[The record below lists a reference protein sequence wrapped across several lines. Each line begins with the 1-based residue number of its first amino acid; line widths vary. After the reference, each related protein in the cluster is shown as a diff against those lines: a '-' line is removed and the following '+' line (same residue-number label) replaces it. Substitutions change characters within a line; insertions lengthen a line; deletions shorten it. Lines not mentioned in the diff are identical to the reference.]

1 MRGAGKTTRA
11 AALLAL
17 VLAACRGAPEVEP
30 VPMPA
35 PDKAP
40 PWIAPDKPPAAIAS
54 YSIQA
59 SLDVATHQLR
69 ARQTLT
75 WVNSGHEPVDVLPFH
90 LYMNAFKN
98 EDSVFMRESRG
109 KHRGERAANHGW
121 GWIEVNAIAVDGG
134 PDASGRL
141 RYPAAPDETV
151 MELPL
156 EAPVPPGG
164 TVNVTIMFE
173 VQLPVVFARTG
184 YKGDFHLVG
193 QWFPKI
199 GVRVGEPG
207 AERWHCEPFH
217 LMSEFFADFGNY
229 DVTLTVPD
237 THVIAATGVLAEARD
252 NQDDT
257 RVLRY
262 KAEGVHDFVW
272 MADPFMEIVKANAHT
287 PHGPVEVW
295 VYSRPEQREFAERH
309 LAAAVA
315 TVEQLSV
322 MIHPY
327 PWARMTVIDPPPD
340 AAGGAGGMEYPTL
353 VTTAADSIFTPEGVW
368 LPEFVTVH
376 EVGHN
381 WFQGILASNEVDEA
395 WLDEGM
401 NEYID
406 GVIMNKLYGRET
418 SGIDW
423 EPFRANIEGM
433 RLVMGGEFRRL
444 PDPIAQRSY
453 DFCDFKSYGSAT
465 YSKTAAVMSTLE
477 HAVGSKKFLAALR
490 AYGKEMAFKH
500 PTEADLVRILE
511 RELGQDVDWFLQ
523 PALHR
528 LGAADLRVRDISCRL
543 KRPARGV
550 FGRGGHRKVV
560 DADAPADA
568 PYRCEVL
575 VENLGTVPVPVD
587 VEMVLDDGRKIVKR
601 WEDRGQGRRWHRFE
615 IEDPQPVVEVTIDP
629 DNRVALDDGGLYRS
643 LRVRPETEAI
653 DRTAARAQFW
663 TQTAMQVLGL

>member
-1 MRGAGKTTRA
+1 MRAVA
-11 AALLAL
+11 LVALLFLLAHT
-17 VLAACRGAPEVEP
+17 AACRGAPDVAP
-30 VPMPA
+30 VPMPV
-35 PDKAP
+35 PDKTP
-40 PWIAPDKPPAAIAS
+40 PWIAPGKPPPAIAS
-54 YSIQA
+54 YAIQA
-59 SLDVATHQLR
+59 TLDVDTHQVR
-69 ARQTLT
+69 GRETLT
-75 WVNSGHEPVDVLPFH
+75 WVNSGHEPVDMLPFH

-109 KHRGERAANHGW
+109 KHRGSRAARDGW
-121 GWIEVNAIAVDGG
+121 GWIEVNAISVDGG
-134 PDASGRL
+134 PDGSGRL

-164 TVNVTIMFE
+164 TVNVTILFE
-173 VQLPVVFARTG
+173 LQLPVVFARTG
-184 YKGDFHLVG
+184 YKGDFHMIG

-207 AERWHCEPFH
+207 KERWHCEPFH

-237 THVIAATGVLAEARD
+237 THVVAATGVLVEARD
-252 NQDDT
+252 NQDTT

-262 KAEGVHDFVW
+262 RAEGVHDFVW

-287 PHGPVEVW
+287 PHGPVDVW
-295 VYSRPEQREFAERH
+295 VYSRPAQQEFAERH

-315 TVEQLSV
+315 TVEGLSK

-340 AAGGAGGMEYPTL
+340 AASGAGGMEYPTL
-353 VTTAADSIFTPEGVW
+353 VTTAADSVFTPEGVW

-406 GVIMNKLYGRET
+406 NVLMDRMYGEET
-418 SGIDW
+418 SGVDW
-423 EPFRANIEGM
+423 GPVRANM
-433 RLVMGGEFRRL
+433 AASRLVTTGQFRDL
-444 PDPIAQRSY
+444 PDAIAQRSFE
-453 DFCDFKSYGSAT
+453 FCDFRSYGGAT
-465 YSKTAAVMSTLE
+465 YSKTAAAMSTLQ
-477 HAVGSKKFLAALR
+477 HAVGSDKFFAALR
-490 AYGKEMAFKH
+490 AYGMEMGFKH

-511 RELGQDVDWFLQ
+511 RELGQDVEWFLG

-528 LGAADLRVRDISCRL
+528 TGAADLRVRDISCRL
-543 KRPARGV
+543 KRASRGV

-560 DADAPADA
+560 DADPPPDA

-587 VEMVLDDGRKIVKR
+587 VQMTFDDGRSVVKR
-601 WEDRGQGRRWHRFE
+601 WDDRGQGPRWHRFE

-629 DNRVALDDGGLYRS
+629 KDRVTLDDGGLQRS
-643 LRVRPETEAI
+643 LRVRPESEAV
-653 DRTAARAQFW
+653 DRAAAQAQFW
-663 TQTAMQVLGL
+663 TQSAMQVLGL